1 MEERAREIDASIL
14 DTIKDSVGLHHENV
28 DFDTRLVEAINA
40 VFFILLQEGIIDEP
54 FEISDQSDTWREVP
68 FNENTQPAINSVIE
82 WFGARVRQMFDPPTS
97 NVLATALADERD
109 ELEWRHFITNNYIG
123 EIGDLY
129 GDE

>member
-54 FEISDQSDTWREVP
+54 YEISDQSDTWREVP
-68 FNENTQPAINSVIE
+68 FNENTAPAINSVIE

-97 NVLATALADERD
+97 NVLATALADERN
-109 ELEWRHFITNNYIG
+109 ELEWRNFITNNYIG

-129 GDE
+129 GEE

>member
-1 MEERAREIDASIL
+1 MGERAREIDASIL
-14 DTIKDSVGLHHENV
+14 DTVKDSVGLHHENV
-28 DFDTRLVEAINA
+28 DFETRLVEAINA

-54 FEISDQSDTWREVP
+54 YEISDQSDVWRDVP
-68 FNENTQPAINSVIE
+68 FNENTAPAINSVIE

-97 NVLATALADERD
+97 NVLATALADERN
-109 ELEWRHFITNNYIG
+109 ELEWRNFITNNYIG